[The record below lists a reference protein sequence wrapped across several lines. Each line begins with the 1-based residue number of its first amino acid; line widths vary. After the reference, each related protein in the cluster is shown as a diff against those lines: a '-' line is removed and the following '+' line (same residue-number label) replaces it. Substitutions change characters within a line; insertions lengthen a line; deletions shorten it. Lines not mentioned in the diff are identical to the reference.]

1 MDLPGHTIPQGNPTG
16 MTAMMNKSQELQQ
29 LTDHV
34 EDLLGKVADDQSPHV
49 QELRTRVNQTI
60 QSAKT
65 AISRADTIALDAL
78 KKAASSADD
87 YVRENPWVAIGVI
100 AGAAA
105 SLGFL
110 AGYMTA
116 PRKSFM
122 GMIRR

>member
-1 MDLPGHTIPQGNPTG
+1 
-16 MTAMMNKSQELQQ
+16 MMNKSQELQQ

-34 EDLLGKVADDQSPHV
+34 EDLLGKVADDQSPHL
-49 QELRTRVNQTI
+49 QDLRTRVNQTI

-65 AISRADTIALDAL
+65 AMSRADTVALDAL
-78 KKAASSADD
+78 KNAANSADD

-100 AGAAA
+100 AGVAA
-105 SLGFL
+105 SLGYL

>member
-1 MDLPGHTIPQGNPTG
+1 
-16 MTAMMNKSQELQQ
+16 MMNKSQELQQ

-34 EDLLGKVADDQSPHV
+34 EDLLGKVADDQSPHL
-49 QELRTRVNQTI
+49 QNLRTRVNQTI

-65 AISRADTIALDAL
+65 AISRADTVALDAL
-78 KKAASSADD
+78 KNAANSADD

-100 AGAAA
+100 AGVAA
-105 SLGFL
+105 SLGYL